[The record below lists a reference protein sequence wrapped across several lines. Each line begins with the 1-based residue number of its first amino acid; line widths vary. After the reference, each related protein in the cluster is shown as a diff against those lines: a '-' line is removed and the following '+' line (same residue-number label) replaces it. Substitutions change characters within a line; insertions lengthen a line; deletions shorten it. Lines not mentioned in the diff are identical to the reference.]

1 MMENNHCWRGKRTGM
16 KMRGIKANF
25 VFNVAG
31 PIVSLA
37 VALIATSIFVSH
49 IGLARFGLLAI
60 IWRLLGYFGFLDL
73 GLSRASAN
81 ALAKLRDP
89 SSQEKRAKVLMTA
102 FWLNLS
108 LGIAG
113 GIIFYFTGIFFIEHL
128 LTVPANLRP
137 EIETSFP
144 WVACVLP
151 LALVSGLGFG
161 ALESR
166 ERFLSTNVLQVVGST
181 AGLVVP
187 LLCAVFISPSLS
199 VVIPATV
206 ITRGLSVLLFLGF
219 VLKGEWP
226 LSPQNFDWKQAKIL
240 LSYGGWISVTNVI
253 SPFLASVDQLMIGS
267 MLGVAA
273 VAHYS
278 VPMSLAVRSQLL
290 AAALS
295 RTLFPR
301 LSRVTRDE
309 AKGLTEKALVTLGYA
324 YGAICA
330 AAVVLA
336 QPFIDLW
343 MGKDFGLIAG
353 PIGKL
358 LLLGAWTNGLAFI
371 FFAFLQGQGRPDI
384 VAKLH
389 ALEIIP
395 YVILLWFLVSHF
407 GLFGAAFSWDIM
419 VTLEAVFLFTA
430 ARFPPARLT
439 QLVPPLGIILAAYLY
454 VCIAS
459 PAILNAFLTA
469 AVLSAGVAVAALI
482 FDTNAREFVASLR
495 IPKHSQRAS

>member
-1 MMENNHCWRGKRTGM
+1 
-16 KMRGIKANF
+16 MRGIKANF

-37 VALIATSIFVSH
+37 VAFIATPIFVSH

-166 ERFLSTNVLQVVGST
+166 ERFLSANVLQVVGST

-199 VVIPATV
+199 VDIPATV
-206 ITRGLSVLLFLGF
+206 ITRGLSVFLSLGYA
-219 VLKGEWP
+219 LQRERP
-226 LSPQNFDWKQAKIL
+226 LSPRNFDWQRCRAL
-240 LSYGGWISVTNVI
+240 LSYGGWTSVT
-253 SPFLASVDQLMIGS
+253 SFIG
-267 MLGVAA
+267 
-273 VAHYS
+273 
-278 VPMSLAVRSQLL
+278 Q
-290 AAALS
+290 
-295 RTLFPR
+295 
-301 LSRVTRDE
+301 E
-309 AKGLTEKALVTLGYA
+309 
-324 YGAICA
+324 
-330 AAVVLA
+330 
-336 QPFIDLW
+336 
-343 MGKDFGLIAG
+343 
-353 PIGKL
+353 
-358 LLLGAWTNGLAFI
+358 
-371 FFAFLQGQGRPDI
+371 
-384 VAKLH
+384 
-389 ALEIIP
+389 
-395 YVILLWFLVSHF
+395 
-407 GLFGAAFSWDIM
+407 
-419 VTLEAVFLFTA
+419 
-430 ARFPPARLT
+430 
-439 QLVPPLGIILAAYLY
+439 
-454 VCIAS
+454 
-459 PAILNAFLTA
+459 
-469 AVLSAGVAVAALI
+469 
-482 FDTNAREFVASLR
+482 
-495 IPKHSQRAS
+495 